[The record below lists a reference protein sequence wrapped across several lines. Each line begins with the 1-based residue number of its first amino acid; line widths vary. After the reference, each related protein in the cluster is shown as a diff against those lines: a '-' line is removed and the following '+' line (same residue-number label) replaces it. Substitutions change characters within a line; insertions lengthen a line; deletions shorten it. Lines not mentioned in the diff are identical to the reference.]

1 MLTQYYTKQE
11 LREFVEQTFQWC
23 VNKFGSPLKSGEVP
37 KLRVRFTGSKNLCGF
52 YRKRELFVFPNNVTS
67 LYELIATVVHEYT
80 HFLQMP
86 KLNDMSKYYRL
97 YKVDGYYNEFEIEAF
112 NAEKKYTKKVMK
124 HLKLI

>member
-11 LREFVEQTFQWC
+11 LREVVEQTFQWC

>member
-11 LREFVEQTFQWC
+11 LRQIVEQTFEWC

-37 KLRVRFTGSKNLCGF
+37 KLRIRFTGSKNLCGF

>member
-11 LREFVEQTFQWC
+11 LREVVEQTFQWC

-112 NAEKKYTKKVMK
+112 NTEKKYTKKVMK

>member
-1 MLTQYYTKQE
+1 MLTQHYTKQE
-11 LREFVEQTFQWC
+11 LRQIVDQTFEWC
-23 VNKFGSPLKSGEVP
+23 VNKFGSPLKSGETP
-37 KLRVRFTGSKNLCGF
+37 KLRIRFTGSKNLCGF

-67 LYELIATVVHEYT
+67 LYDLVATVVHEYT

-97 YKVDGYYNEFEIEAF
+97 YEVDGYYNEFEIEAF